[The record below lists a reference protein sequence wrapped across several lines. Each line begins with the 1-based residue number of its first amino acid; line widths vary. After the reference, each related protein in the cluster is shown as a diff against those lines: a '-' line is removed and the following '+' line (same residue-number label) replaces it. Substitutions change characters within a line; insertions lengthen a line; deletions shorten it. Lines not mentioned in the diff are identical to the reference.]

1 MPAPDFDGKTER
13 TDSARRVLRLKSGKN
28 NIMKNQKQPT
38 PSENNEGK
46 KRNPKNIIAGL
57 IFLAG
62 FCICFYPMFANLV
75 NGVRMGETVSEYTNQ
90 SANTDEAVKAQMLAA
105 ADAYNMDIAQRGVN
119 VHDPAWKETYDKQLK
134 LGIMPIMGV
143 LSVRKIGVRLPV
155 YHGTDI
161 GVLQVGAGHFEP
173 SSLPVGGPGTHS
185 VVTAHTGL
193 PSARMFTDL
202 HKLQKGDIFSYVCL
216 DRKVTYQVDDIKTVY
231 PDETG
236 AVKIEPG
243 QDLSTLITCT
253 PYNLNATRLL
263 VRGRRVPNSYDV
275 QGLGMT
281 FVWPWDA
288 VAMTPYI
295 LSIILILVL
304 AHHLVRRRRQ
314 LKKTEK
320 E

>member
-1 MPAPDFDGKTER
+1 
-13 TDSARRVLRLKSGKN
+13 
-28 NIMKNQKQPT
+28 MKKQKRQAAK
-38 PSENNEGK
+38 ENAESQK
-46 KRNPKNIIAGL
+46 KNPKTIIAGL
-57 IFLAG
+57 IFLVG

-75 NGVRMGETVSEYTNQ
+75 NGVRMGEAVSEYTNQ
-90 SANTDEAVKAQMLAA
+90 SANTDEAVKAQSLAA
-105 ADAYNMDIAQRGVN
+105 ADAYNMDFALRGVN
-119 VHDPAWKETYDKQLK
+119 VHDPAWKENYDKQLK

-143 LSVRKIGVRLPV
+143 LSIRKIGVRLPV
-155 YHGTDI
+155 YHGTDM

-173 SSLPVGGPGTHS
+173 SSLPVGGPSTHS

-231 PDETG
+231 PDEVG
-236 AVKIEPG
+236 AVQIVPG

-263 VRGRRVPNSYDV
+263 VRGRRVPNSYDT

-288 VAMTPYI
+288 VAMAPYI
-295 LSIILILVL
+295 MLVILILVM
-304 AHHLVRRRRQ
+304 AHHLVKRRKAN
-314 LKKTEK
+314 KKKEK
-320 E
+320 A